1 MCQIQSCGIQSLAP
15 YFLNPKKKES
25 SPYGVEV
32 SKSLEE
38 YLQSTDPEIMNFYLK
53 KMCLV
58 IAEILK
64 RQRGNQYGFGD
75 VVNSDDFIMNNMDD
89 TMLDDTDATHTKP
102 VENFF
107 GIMDREI
114 KKTGPQGFAKV
125 SDDLI
130 KYARDLVVGDYQWW
144 SKTNRKKAK
153 ELKEKEAEFS
163 ALQQELIKSDV
174 DEQDSVKLT
183 ESNQVLKCIASCK
196 KSHNGPVTT
205 VDELKLLV
213 ATWDS
218 TEKVLHIALNL
229 EIRLRKLTF
238 TNVKATCPL
247 FCQKGLTID
256 QKVRNIERLIGTQLD
271 MQVTATMEDLESAIL
286 ECSKSNEVE
295 EPEQQIQEMTCDEV
309 TTQHNPDEVENGEY
323 ENSTSVMWPP
333 N

>member
-1 MCQIQSCGIQSLAP
+1 MLPPRCEKSDGTMCIPVDRSSIGLHITVPFMSMLLDHKVTPRQLLSILPNLYNDLLNYQDTMCQIQSCGIQSLSS

-25 SPYGVEV
+25 SPCGVEV

-38 YLQSTDPEIMNFYLK
+38 YLQSTDPEIMNLYLK
-53 KMCLV
+53 KMSLV

-64 RQRGNQYGFGD
+64 RRRVNQYGFGD
-75 VVNSDDFIMNNMDD
+75 VNSDDFIMNNMDD
-89 TMLDDTDATHTKP
+89 TMLDDADATHTKP

-114 KKTGPQGFAKV
+114 KKAGPQGFATV
-125 SDDLI
+125 SDDLII

-144 SKTNRKKAK
+144 SKTNRKKGK

-183 ESNQVLKCIASCK
+183 ESNQMLKCIASYK

-218 TEKVLHIALNL
+218 TEKALHSQ
-229 EIRLRKLTF
+229 
-238 TNVKATCPL
+238 C
-247 FCQKGLTID
+247 
-256 QKVRNIERLIGTQLD
+256 TQLRN
-271 MQVTATMEDLESAIL
+271 SP
-286 ECSKSNEVE
+286 SEVD
-295 EPEQQIQEMTCDEV
+295 I
-309 TTQHNPDEVENGEY
+309 H
-323 ENSTSVMWPP
+323 
-333 N
+333 